1 MKILY
6 IVPSLD
12 NKAPICLTKEL
23 ADYFYDIGNDVSVA
37 YFDDI
42 VKVHFKCKTI
52 RITMKTVLDF
62 DNYEIIHT
70 HLRRPDLYMAKNHSS
85 LHHACWISTI
95 HCDIIKDLGYT
106 YGSFAANLFG
116 KYWISKLKKAAVTV
130 QVSPYMMQLYE
141 KIFEHNILVC
151 NGVRITKKNNEKYDS
166 IIKVIQSFKQK
177 NYKVLVSYS
186 GIIKRKGIEQ
196 VIESLTIGPD
206 YVYVCIGDGE
216 MKKPLKKMADK
227 LKVTQRIFFFD
238 FIQFPYN
245 ILKEADVFIISS
257 YSESFCLALYEAIL
271 MRCPVVC
278 SRIPAFVN
286 VFDDSEVSYFELNN
300 SKSIIKACERAINNN
315 MQIEAAYEKVINK
328 FSVDNMLCMYKKLY
342 GDLVQNS

>member
-12 NKAPICLTKEL
+12 DKAPICLTKEL
-23 ADYFYDIGNDVSVA
+23 AEYFYDKGNEVAVA

-42 VKVHFKCKTI
+42 VKVSFKCNTI
-52 RITMKTVLDF
+52 RITMRTVLDF
-62 DNYEIIHT
+62 DHYEIIHT
-70 HLRRPDLYMAKNHSS
+70 HLRRPDLYMAKNQSL
-85 LHHACWISTI
+85 LHHARWISTI

-116 KYWISKLKKAAVTV
+116 KHWINKLKKADVTV
-130 QVSPYMMQLYE
+130 QVSPYMMQLYD

-151 NGVRITKKNNEKYDS
+151 NGVKAIKQYSEKYDT
-166 IIKVIQSFKQK
+166 IFRTIQSFKQK

-196 VIESLTIGPD
+196 VIEALTIKSD
-206 YVYVCIGDGE
+206 YAYVCIGDGE
-216 MKKPLKKMADK
+216 RKETLKKMADK
-227 LKVTQRIFFFD
+227 LKVAHRVVFVD

-245 ILKEADVFIISS
+245 ILREADLFIVSS
-257 YSESFCLALYEAIL
+257 YSESFCLALYEAVL

-286 VFDDSEVSYFELNN
+286 VFDESEVSYFELDN
-300 SKSIIKACERAINNN
+300 SKSIIEACERTIGNNT
-315 MQIEAAYEKVINK
+315 QVETAYEKVVNN
-328 FSVDNMLCMYKKLY
+328 FSIENMLHMYEKLY
-342 GDLVQNS
+342 NNLV